1 MLSITKTCCVVGF
14 RAEHVNNTFLQ
25 GHLIIP
31 FHFVDDPMTTEAQD
45 LNIEIKYN

>member
-1 MLSITKTCCVVGF
+1 MLFITKTCCAVGF
-14 RAEHVNNTFLQ
+14 RTEHVNNTFLQ
-25 GHLIIP
+25 GHFIIL